1 MELVLNATDTLS
13 LRVGTYAPDG
23 SLALLPETISVSW
36 NAETKELVVTAS
48 KPDTEGR
55 GGVIYKADL
64 DALRLD
70 DHQMFEFRQRF
81 DSLLRLSVIERVEKE
96 GDSPLADHYSESGI
110 AELVKDVNV
119 EFSDVMDGPMG
130 IEHTAE
136 TVRTAND
143 LFERLMSRVAAR
155 TGQRWEFPVR
165 TDQPA
170 GSETF
175 ERLRKMVAGHLLL
188 EPEDVVP
195 SCTWDDLRADS
206 LDLVELVMAV
216 EAEFGVEIDDEA
228 ADYITTVGEMAAL
241 IDKLA
246 AAPRQLVDGE

>member
-13 LRVGTYAPDG
+13 LRVGRYAPDG

-55 GGVIYKADL
+55 DGVIYKADL

-96 GDSPLADHYSESGI
+96 GDCPLADHYSETGI

-119 EFSDVMDGPMG
+119 EFSEVMDGPMG

-155 TGQRWEFPVR
+155 TDQRWERPVP

-175 ERLRKMVAGHLLL
+175 ERLRKMLAGHLLL

-228 ADYITTVGEMAAL
+228 ADCITTVGEMAAL

-246 AAPRQLVDGE
+246 AATRQLGDGE